1 MSAQNDYHSISDF
14 VLTISFYV
22 RHSTQFWERLECTF
36 ERSACSGT
44 LLCRLIC
51 PSFVDFILSFSF
63 HYETATKA
71 KFIFSFFTKKEWQ
84 VNLKSMKISI
94 IVVQSFNIIVW
105 PSRPFLKWPNLKCH
119 VGHTCIYNTLW
130 PTSRLITEQFQ
141 IPHWPYLFK
150 RRKPWSTQQILFNG

>member
-1 MSAQNDYHSISDF
+1 MTIIQFQTSCLRLVFILCQAFHAILRETGEYIWTLCMQRYIALPIDLPF
-14 VLTISFYV
+14 VCWL
-22 RHSTQFWERLECTF
+22 H
-36 ERSACSGT
+36 
-44 LLCRLIC
+44 
-51 PSFVDFILSFSF
+51 SFVFVPLWNGNKSYVHFLQ
-63 HYETATKA
+63 
-71 KFIFSFFTKKEWQ
+71 KKEWQ
-84 VNLKSMKISI
+84 VNLKTMKISI

-119 VGHTCIYNTLW
+119 VGNTCIYNTLW

>member
-1 MSAQNDYHSISDF
+1 MTIIQFQTSCLRLVFMSGIPRNSERDWRVHLNALHAAVHCFADWFALRLLTSFFRFRSIMK
-14 VLTISFYV
+14 
-22 RHSTQFWERLECTF
+22 RQQK
-36 ERSACSGT
+36 
-44 LLCRLIC
+44 
-51 PSFVDFILSFSF
+51 LS
-63 HYETATKA
+63 
-71 KFIFSFFTKKEWQ
+71 SFFTKREWQ

-94 IVVQSFNIIVW
+94 RVVQSFNIIVW

-119 VGHTCIYNTLW
+119 VGHTCVYNTLW